1 MAYMALGQ
9 TLSNADLLGERMQRL
24 KAIQRSIRYLDSDL
38 MQTSPRPVRGLLGD
52 GYEPAIRTS
61 FGSEYA
67 LEVTHGGWTNPAG
80 LPRGTLQRSAYRIED
95 GELIRYHWRVLDRT
109 INNEPIQTV
118 LLDGVESIVFRYLTS
133 DGEGSEQWPPAN
145 VPVALSLAWDNA
157 LDMRR
162 TMTLLYRDQAVHVAM
177 GGESWVQSILRD
189 DLSET
194 DTDHLGE
201 IWASELPGLPVQ
213 SDVVQG
219 ELFGSI
225 EDLQGR
231 FNVNNLI
238 DQNGEVGIAADWLD
252 ANQEAGFPDG
262 AEDAIYT
269 GFIPAYRTP
278 NLPITNATEF
288 AALEGVDKAS
298 YDILAPHIVALP
310 GRTGINVNTATP
322 AVLQSLDENLS
333 ASDVESL
340 ISEREDGGFADLQGT
355 FSTLVSPEVLPQLEE
370 TTSYFQ
376 LRLVVQIATVRI
388 IYFSTLQ
395 RGARGDV
402 VPILRSLGTT

>member
-145 VPVALSLAWDNA
+145 VPGPGGFRLRPKGVEVVL
-157 LDMRR
+157 
-162 TMTLLYRDQAVHVAM
+162 TL
-177 GGESWVQSILRD
+177 
-189 DLSET
+189 T
-194 DTDHLGE
+194 DEGE
-201 IWASELPGLPVQ
+201 I
-213 SDVVQG
+213 
-219 ELFGSI
+219 
-225 EDLQGR
+225 R
-231 FNVNNLI
+231 
-238 DQNGEVGIAADWLD
+238 
-252 ANQEAGFPDG
+252 
-262 AEDAIYT
+262 
-269 GFIPAYRTP
+269 
-278 NLPITNATEF
+278 
-288 AALEGVDKAS
+288 
-298 YDILAPHIVALP
+298 
-310 GRTGINVNTATP
+310 
-322 AVLQSLDENLS
+322 
-333 ASDVESL
+333 
-340 ISEREDGGFADLQGT
+340 
-355 FSTLVSPEVLPQLEE
+355 
-370 TTSYFQ
+370 
-376 LRLVVQIATVRI
+376 RLVEIA
-388 IYFSTLQ
+388 
-395 RGARGDV
+395 
-402 VPILRSLGTT
+402 P